1 MITQTTQK
9 HMHFA
14 NYNLYVCW
22 LNVNQ
27 KYDIG
32 LFLKD
37 IITQILNVKKYCS
50 QRLTM
55 INFGFPSSRK
65 TVMGKVTERGRKGW
79 VMIP

>member
-37 IITQILNVKKYCS
+37 IITQILNVNKYIVRDW
-50 QRLTM
+50 Q
-55 INFGFPSSRK
+55 
-65 TVMGKVTERGRKGW
+65 W
-79 VMIP
+79 

>member
-22 LNVNQ
+22 LSVNQ
-27 KYDIG
+27 KYDMG

-37 IITQILNVKKYCS
+37 VIT
-50 QRLTM
+50 
-55 INFGFPSSRK
+55 
-65 TVMGKVTERGRKGW
+65 
-79 VMIP
+79 